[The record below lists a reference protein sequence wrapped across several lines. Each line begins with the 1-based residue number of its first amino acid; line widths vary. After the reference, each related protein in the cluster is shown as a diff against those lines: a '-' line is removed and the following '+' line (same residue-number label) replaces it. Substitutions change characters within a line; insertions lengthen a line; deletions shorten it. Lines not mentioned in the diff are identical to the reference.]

1 MVFTN
6 GAILVYFKEEENE
19 TLEDH
24 VTKAA
29 GGGGGGGR
37 IKAIALEER
46 NKNLGFV
53 RNNVPIPNTFKA
65 INIRM
70 RTNFLGFL
78 QAQGIYSLSHF
89 LIWHFLSS
97 STKSSKRS
105 LNGKKRIINECQKN
119 SFPAS
124 QPNHKYPK
132 M

>member
-29 GGGGGGGR
+29 GGGAGGW

-53 RNNVPIPNTFKA
+53 RNKIPIPNTFKA
-65 INIRM
+65 IKIRK
-70 RTNFLGFL
+70 RKKFLGFL

-89 LIWHFLSS
+89 FGIFFLQVPHPVNV
-97 STKSSKRS
+97 
-105 LNGKKRIINECQKN
+105 L
-119 SFPAS
+119 
-124 QPNHKYPK
+124 
-132 M
+132 